1 MLSHSVC
8 FTGRANGP
16 LAICAICVPV
26 FVLFSRMR
34 IIGLTGGIASGKS
47 EASRVL
53 RQMGVPVID
62 ADEIAL
68 GVMQKG
74 KPTHSRVV
82 SAFRKY
88 PGVVTADGD
97 IDRGVLR
104 ELVFSDPDLNRC
116 LSLTLVCVQNL
127 MLPLLEKAR
136 VGVGF
141 RVWEGIFFKIKV
153 LNRVQEVEKVH
164 T

>member
-1 MLSHSVC
+1 VGHGGQACAFVLLTDSV
-8 FTGRANGP
+8 FFAGRALSLNGP

-26 FVLFSRMR
+26 FVLFSRVR

-47 EASRVL
+47 ETSRVF

-62 ADEIAL
+62 ADEIAHA
-68 GVMQKG
+68 VMEKG
-74 KPTHSRVV
+74 KPSHGRVV

-97 IDRGVLR
+97 IDRGALR

-116 LSLTLVCVQNL
+116 L
-127 MLPLLEKAR
+127 AR
-136 VGVGF
+136 VYVCKTFPYDASAG
-141 RVWEGIFFKIKV
+141 EGSRGGWSLMSGRK
-153 LNRVQEVEKVH
+153 
-164 T
+164 